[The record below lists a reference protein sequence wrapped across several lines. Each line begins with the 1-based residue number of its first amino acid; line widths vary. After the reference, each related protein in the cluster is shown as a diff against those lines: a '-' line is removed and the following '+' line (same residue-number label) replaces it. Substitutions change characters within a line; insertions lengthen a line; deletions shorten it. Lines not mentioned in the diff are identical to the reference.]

1 MSIAAINSL
10 MARNNDPLIDIE
22 RNRDSS
28 APEGTHVP
36 PDVMRRVIIDVV
48 LERESQDRK
57 WGVQNHGPAMWGA
70 ILAEEVGEAAKAF
83 LEDDIDGY
91 RAELVQVAAV
101 AVAAVECYDR
111 HRAGQ
116 ETGPLLAAIAEAR
129 AAD

>member
-1 MSIAAINSL
+1 MTW
-10 MARNNDPLIDIE
+10 DKPLIDIE

-57 WGVQNHGPAMWGA
+57 WGVQDHGPSKWGM
-70 ILAEEVGEAAKAF
+70 ILQEEVGEVAKAW

-101 AVAAVECYDR
+101 AIATIECFDR

-116 ETGPLLAAIAEAR
+116 ETEPLLAAIAAER
-129 AAD
+129 G